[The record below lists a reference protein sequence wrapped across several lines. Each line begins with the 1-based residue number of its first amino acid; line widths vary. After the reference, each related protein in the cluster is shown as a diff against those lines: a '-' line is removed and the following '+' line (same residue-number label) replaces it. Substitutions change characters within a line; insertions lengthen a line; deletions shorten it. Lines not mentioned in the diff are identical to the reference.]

1 MQRKPKPRRFL
12 PAAMQNQKAFIKECI
27 ELWRSGAKP
36 RTITASG
43 ISMLPLIVE
52 GSTLTFIPAAADRAI
67 AVGDIGLFERAETL
81 VAHRI
86 VGRFHHNG
94 SLWLREKGDN
104 TFLPG
109 SFPADSLIGRVIKIE
124 YNGHILDLSALH
136 PRITGRLIGIY
147 WSVLFALFRFVVAF
161 KRIVLGA
168 SKTPRLRLYVLN
180 AVRFL
185 SRLPN
190 RFTRP

>member
-1 MQRKPKPRRFL
+1 MERNLLLRGK
-12 PAAMQNQKAFIKECI
+12 CI
-27 ELWRSGAKP
+27 QLWRSGSSP
-36 RTITASG
+36 RTIATTG
-43 ISMLPLIVE
+43 LSMYPLIKE
-52 GSTLTFIPAAADRAI
+52 GSTLTFIPSSADRAI
-67 AVGDIGLFERAETL
+67 AVGDIGLFERAEIL

-86 VGRFHHNG
+86 VGRFHHHG

-124 YNGHILDLSALH
+124 HNGHILDLDALW

-147 WSVLFALFRFVVAF
+147 WSILFAFLRCAVALKHIVFV
-161 KRIVLGA
+161 A
-168 SKTPRLRLYVLN
+168 SKTPRLRTFVLN
-180 AVRFL
+180 TVRFL

-190 RFTRP
+190 RFFRQ

>member
-1 MQRKPKPRRFL
+1 MDRNILLREK
-12 PAAMQNQKAFIKECI
+12 CI
-27 ELWRSGAKP
+27 QLWRSGSSP
-36 RTITASG
+36 HTIVTTG
-43 ISMLPLIVE
+43 LSMHPLIRE

-67 AVGDIGLFERAETL
+67 AVGDIGLFERAEIL

-94 SLWLREKGDN
+94 FLWLREKGDN

-109 SFPADSLIGRVIKIE
+109 SFPVDSLIGRVIKIE
-124 YNGHILDLSALH
+124 HNGHILDLNALH
-136 PRITGRLIGIY
+136 LRITGCLIGIY
-147 WSVLFALFRFVVAF
+147 WSALFAFLRFVVAF
-161 KRIVLGA
+161 KRILFGA

-180 AVRFL
+180 TVRFF